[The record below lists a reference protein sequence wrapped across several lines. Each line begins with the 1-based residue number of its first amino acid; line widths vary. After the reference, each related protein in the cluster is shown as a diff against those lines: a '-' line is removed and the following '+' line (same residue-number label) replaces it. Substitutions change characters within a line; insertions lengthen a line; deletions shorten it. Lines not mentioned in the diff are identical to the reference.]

1 MTYLR
6 QYPHE
11 LVSHPGAASAE
22 YRELAQRQP
31 NTWHEEPGASP
42 FEVLRGGAFRAALR
56 PRDAESVQTRME
68 RRLGVGDPDPD
79 VLAPEQLSGVDY
91 ERDRERI
98 THLPLIVQ
106 RLPSSAGPPPS
117 VDAMWLTGLEM
128 SQYEDGAAAD
138 ARPQT

>member
-1 MTYLR
+1 MVDAR
-6 QYPHE
+6 PPPAGQVMEHE
-11 LVSHPGAASAE
+11 V
-22 YRELAQRQP
+22 QP
-31 NTWHEEPGASP
+31 
-42 FEVLRGGAFRAALR
+42 L
-56 PRDAESVQTRME
+56 Q
-68 RRLGVGDPDPD
+68 DPDPD

-91 ERDRERI
+91 ERDRERV

-138 ARPQT
+138 AAAQT